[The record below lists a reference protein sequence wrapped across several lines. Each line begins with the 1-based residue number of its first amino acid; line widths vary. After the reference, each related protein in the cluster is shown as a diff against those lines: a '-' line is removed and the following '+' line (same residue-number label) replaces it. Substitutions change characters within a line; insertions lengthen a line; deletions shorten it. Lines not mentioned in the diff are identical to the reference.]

1 MPQRKISSQDFALYF
16 KELGVKI
23 DIIVTKKVAP
33 RAVDRNRIKRL
44 IKEALRH
51 LSFKDGLKVIVKR
64 NIAGAK
70 EPEVQT
76 KIAQLLKFK

>member
-16 KELGVKI
+16 KELGAKI

-44 IKEALRH
+44 IKEALQH
-51 LSFKDGLKVIVKR
+51 LNSKNGLKIIVRR
-64 NIAGAK
+64 NIAGLK
-70 EPEVQT
+70 EQEVQS